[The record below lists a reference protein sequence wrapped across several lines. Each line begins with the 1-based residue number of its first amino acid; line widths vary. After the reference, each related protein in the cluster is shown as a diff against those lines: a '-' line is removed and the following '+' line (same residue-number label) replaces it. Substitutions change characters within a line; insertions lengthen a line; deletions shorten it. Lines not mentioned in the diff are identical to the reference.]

1 MNNPMLLDAAM
12 PSPTEDLMY
21 FIMDNPIVVV
31 IIGVVLIGAIALVIA
46 IAKNNDKK

>member
-1 MNNPMLLDAAM
+1 MLLDAAM

-31 IIGVVLIGAIALVIA
+31 ILGVVLIAAIALVIA
-46 IAKNNDKK
+46 VVKKNDKK